1 LSPDN
6 FCAVSQIPFDVVV
19 KLNSKTECSCT
30 IYYLY
35 RIVRRLD
42 APNGIKEWLSFTPEC
57 YRNLVLDKTNQLESL
72 EKECKFNELV
82 QNCQA
87 KNSIQDEDKDDTR
100 CETSSPNLI
109 SNQNELKNVI
119 LFQIFKNFIFY
130 FLFFYNFLI

>member
-1 LSPDN
+1 LSSNN
-6 FCAVSQIPFDVVV
+6 FCAISQIPFDVVV

-57 YRNLVLDKTNQLESL
+57 YRNLILDKTNPKRLESL
-72 EKECKFNELV
+72 ESECKFNELV
-82 QNCQA
+82 QNCRA
-87 KNSIQDEDKDDTR
+87 KNSIQDEDIDDTKLE
-100 CETSSPNLI
+100 CQTSSPNII

-119 LFQIFKNFIFY
+119 
-130 FLFFYNFLI
+130 